1 MRKISILMLCLF
13 VSVSTFAQSWSLLGN
28 AGTNPPTNFVGTTD
42 NERLVFKA
50 NAVEGMT
57 LLPSGYVGVG
67 LTTPIYPFHVYSA
80 TADFQAAISG
90 TDPSIHFFGGTTQG
104 TSAQVG
110 RLALATASNAFVS
123 GSVAGDFI
131 LQNVDSAHSLLF
143 ATNTVSGEGQER
155 MRINKIG
162 YVGIAQPSPTA
173 KFDVNCT
180 AVSGQTNPSN
190 IRFEHLQSGA
200 GAYLVIDSNG
210 YVYRDTSSSQQGAAR
225 SNSPLV
231 TEMQSQLEDLQ
242 NQVQELRSLLSTRL
256 ALSSTELK
264 QLQNE
269 SAGWL
274 GDVHP
279 NPASSST
286 TIVYS
291 LPAGA
296 GTAFCQIYGLSG
308 NMVTAVS
315 LPASQGKSSVA
326 VNTGQLA
333 AGMYIYALVVDGK
346 VLATKKLVVAR

>member
-1 MRKISILMLCLF
+1 
-13 VSVSTFAQSWSLLGN
+13 
-28 AGTNPPTNFVGTTD
+28 
-42 NERLVFKA
+42 
-50 NAVEGMT
+50 
-57 LLPSGYVGVG
+57 
-67 LTTPIYPFHVYSA
+67 
-80 TADFQAAISG
+80 
-90 TDPSIHFFGGTTQG
+90 
-104 TSAQVG
+104 VG
-110 RLALATASNAFVS
+110 RLALATGANAFVG
-123 GSVAGDFI
+123 GSVTGDFI
-131 LQNVDSAHSLLF
+131 LQNVDSAASLIF
-143 ATNTVSGEGQER
+143 ATSLVSGNGAER

-190 IRFEHLQSGA
+190 IRFENLQTGT
-200 GAYLVIDSNG
+200 GVYLVIDNNG
-210 YVYRDTSSSQQGAAR
+210 YVYRDTSSQQGAAKV
-225 SNSPLV
+225 NSPLV

-242 NQVQELRSLLSTRL
+242 NQVQELRSLLSSRL

-286 TIVYS
+286 TIDYS

-308 NMVTAVS
+308 NMITAVS
-315 LPASQGKSSVA
+315 LPASQGRSSVA

>member
-1 MRKISILMLCLF
+1 MRQISILLLCLF

-28 AGTNPPTNFVGTTD
+28 AGTNPPTNFLGTTD
-42 NERLVFKA
+42 NQRLVFKTDST
-50 NAVEGMT
+50 EKMT
-57 LLPSGYVGVG
+57 ILPNGNVGIG
-67 LTTPIYPFHVYSA
+67 LSAPVFTMQVYST
-80 TADFQAAISG
+80 TAASQGAFTGVDPAVIFIPTMSVVSG
-90 TDPSIHFFGGTTQG
+90 QPT
-104 TSAQVG
+104 G
-110 RLALATASNAFVS
+110 RIGLATGSNAFVA
-123 GSVAGDFI
+123 GSAAGDFI
-131 LQNVDSAHSLLF
+131 LQQSDTLHSLIF
-143 ATNTVSGEGQER
+143 GTNQSSGNGVER

-162 YVGIAQPSPTA
+162 YVGIAQASPAA

-190 IRFEHLQSGA
+190 IRFEHLQSGP
-200 GAYLVIDSNG
+200 GKYLVIDSNG
-210 YVYRDTSSSQQGAAR
+210 YVYRDTSSSQAAAT

-231 TEMQSQLEDLQ
+231 TGMQSQLEDLQ
-242 NQVQELRSLLSTRL
+242 NQVQELRSLLSSRL

-279 NPASSST
+279 NPANGST
-286 TIVYS
+286 IIDYS

-296 GTAFCQIYGLSG
+296 GAAFCQIYGLGG

-315 LPASQGKSSVA
+315 LPSSQGKSQVA
-326 VNTGQLA
+326 VNTSQLA
-333 AGMYIYALVVDGK
+333 SGMYIYALVVDGK